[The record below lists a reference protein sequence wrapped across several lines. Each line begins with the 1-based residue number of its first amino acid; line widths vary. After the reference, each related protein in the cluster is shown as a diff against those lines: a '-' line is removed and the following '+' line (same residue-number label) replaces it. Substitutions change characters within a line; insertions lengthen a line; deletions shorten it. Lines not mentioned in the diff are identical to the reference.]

1 MVDHVGVHHREV
13 LKFHFQAVKSEVKKP
28 RVETVIEEMES
39 DVILT
44 SLHED
49 LDSAQDDVT
58 EDKEKEA
65 VTKLKQFL
73 EKARSSQKVFLQNAP
88 CYLMPDQS
96 LHACHECRKIIS
108 NREIII
114 SSGTCCCF
122 EGFRKLR
129 FINDSLTVFGYL
141 DPVKDPKP
149 ADVELWSVD
158 KIGVNDDLTEKL
170 ALFIL
175 SKVGGLLCN
184 MVTEE
189 KIFRSQFLKSG
200 KKIVWRRQHQ
210 GIDY

>member
-1 MVDHVGVHHREV
+1 M
-13 LKFHFQAVKSEVKKP
+13 KKP

-96 LHACHECRKIIS
+96 LLACHECRKIIS

-158 KIGVNDDLTEKL
+158 KIEVNDDLTEKL

-189 KIFRSQFLKSG
+189 KIFRSQFLKTG